1 MIKVVGC
8 DLDNTLYDQ
17 ELFELEVFEKI
28 ANQIEIDYG
37 ISKKE
42 YLKSLRE
49 LYVKGK
55 KKNVFDE
62 ALKSLNIFPQN
73 NWENYVKSTLLP
85 IYRNFIPSKLELYQN
100 SLDYLDFFYKNNYKL
115 ALITNGRKYTQN
127 LKIDLLNIRKYF
139 DEILISD
146 EYGIS
151 KRKPSTFMFLQIL
164 LKFDIKSHEMIY
176 IGDDNINDKSSE
188 KIGIKFINIQDLDLN
203 FFQKNLIDHNM
214 IENINLK

>member
-1 MIKVVGC
+1 MIKVVGF
-8 DLDNTLYDQ
+8 DLDNTLFDQ

-28 ANQIEIDYG
+28 AKQIEIDYG

-55 KKNVFDE
+55 KNNVFDE

-100 SLDYLDFFYKNNYKL
+100 SLHYLDFFYKNDYKL
-115 ALITNGRKYTQN
+115 ALITNGREYGQN
-127 LKIDLLNIRKYF
+127 VKIDLLNIRKYF
-139 DEILISD
+139 DVILISD
-146 EYGIS
+146 TYAIT
-151 KRKPSTFMFLQIL
+151 KRKPSTFMFKQIL
-164 LKFDIKSHEMIY
+164 GIFDIKSHEMVY
-176 IGDDNINDKSSE
+176 IGDDDINDKSCE
-188 KIGIKFINIQDLDLN
+188 KVGIRFINIKDLDLN
-203 FFQKNLIDHNM
+203 LF
-214 IENINLK
+214 LKKI